1 MSETTTYTT
10 DAGDFVIE
18 FDYTPA
24 EKQTYTDPGCSEY
37 VDVLSIMAGPFD
49 ILEWISP
56 ESLAFFEEKCMHA
69 VADGFSQAA
78 YDRGADRYEE
88 RMAA

>member
-1 MSETTTYTT
+1 MSHTTTYTT
-10 DAGDFVIE
+10 EAGDFAIE

-24 EKQTYTDPGCSEY
+24 EKATYTDPGESEC

-56 ESLAFFEEKCMHA
+56 ESLAFFEEKCMLS
-69 VADGFSQAA
+69 VADSRSADE